1 MDLFQQL
8 LEAGNEVKTDNKSM
22 KFYMESFNQII
33 KEVGPEDIYEAIQQY
48 NDYLFFLLP
57 LFSGSLFVN
66 RRYTE
71 IHELLNGIDLS
82 GSDISL
88 DYFNSK
94 LIKYYYNS
102 LKHLGKDATEMYKLM
117 VINSER
123 ENKYSVETLRNC
135 ILDLEINNNIYREVN
150 DTVCGTNEEGAL
162 HAFFLGYVC
171 LVRGEYEKS
180 RSYLSHS
187 SVLCRN
193 GPLDLKIKKCMIVCK
208 LLTSDYAIDYPFIVA
223 LQPYFSLIGAV
234 KRGDVNLFNT
244 ILEQNMDEF
253 FEMNLYFV
261 IKRCIK
267 NLLLEGLRKISVCY
281 SRISVN
287 DIGELL
293 GMRVDYLLYTAI
305 QGGVVKGRVEDE
317 IFYAGST
324 MSSSVDMGEM
334 IRETINLRKTIC
346 GMMQYPEIPVLTY
359 EYVVEVEN
367 ASD

>member
-1 MDLFQQL
+1 
-8 LEAGNEVKTDNKSM
+8 
-22 KFYMESFNQII
+22 
-33 KEVGPEDIYEAIQQY
+33 
-48 NDYLFFLLP
+48 
-57 LFSGSLFVN
+57 
-66 RRYTE
+66 
-71 IHELLNGIDLS
+71 
-82 GSDISL
+82 
-88 DYFNSK
+88 
-94 LIKYYYNS
+94 
-102 LKHLGKDATEMYKLM
+102 
-117 VINSER
+117 
-123 ENKYSVETLRNC
+123 
-135 ILDLEINNNIYREVN
+135 
-150 DTVCGTNEEGAL
+150 
-162 HAFFLGYVC
+162 
-171 LVRGEYEKS
+171 
-180 RSYLSHS
+180 
-187 SVLCRN
+187 
-193 GPLDLKIKKCMIVCK
+193 
-208 LLTSDYAIDYPFIVA
+208 
-223 LQPYFSLIGAV
+223 
-234 KRGDVNLFNT
+234 
-244 ILEQNMDEF
+244 MDEF